1 MIMSDIPSSYNSIRF
16 SSTQRQ
22 PVPSKLEEFDEKIS
36 VRTETNLEEILV
48 GWFKLKL
55 PGLVN
60 NTCANHRY
68 FVKEL

>member
-1 MIMSDIPSSYNSIRF
+1 MNMSDIPYSYNSIRF
-16 SSTQRQ
+16 YSTQRQ
-22 PVPSKLEEFDEKIS
+22 PVPSKLEEFDEKVS

-60 NTCANHRY
+60 STCANHLY
-68 FVKEL
+68 SVKKL